1 MTAERGGSPAPEEY
15 LELVFALCH
24 EIGNLV
30 AAIRLEAHLLD
41 HEASELSLARSAISI
56 EDLSSRVGALLTQVR
71 PLLQPLPQSEI
82 GRVSPG
88 ALLANLRDGFG
99 ERGAGGLSIEIE
111 QEPDLPDVIGDP
123 ERTNALL
130 WLVALGALEAAEAN
144 SGSVSIVARQF
155 DEHIEILVRDD
166 GEADPELG
174 EWRTAAQRGRSLVCQ
189 VAQAL
194 LQPLGGFVEV
204 NVAESETL
212 VGLRLAR
219 ADSV

>member
-1 MTAERGGSPAPEEY
+1 
-15 LELVFALCH
+15 LCH

-30 AAIRLEAHLLD
+30 AAVRLETHLLD
-41 HEASELSLARSAISI
+41 HEAGELGLARSAIAI

-71 PLLQPLPQSEI
+71 PLLQPLPQSEV
-82 GRVSPG
+82 GCVSPS
-88 ALLANLRDGFG
+88 ALLSNLRDGFR
-99 ERGAGGLSIEIE
+99 ERGAGGLSVEIE
-111 QEPDLPDVIGDP
+111 LEPDLPDVIGDP

-144 SGSVSIVARQF
+144 DGSVSIVARQSG
-155 DEHIEILVRDD
+155 EHVEIRVRDD
-166 GEADPELG
+166 GETDPELG

-194 LQPLGGFVEV
+194 LQPLGGSVQV
-204 NVAESETL
+204 SVTQSETV

-219 ADSV
+219 TDSV